1 MNLLKKVNLNYYVN
15 TFVFIMSLYII
26 LRYSLD
32 LKIVY
37 PENFLDLYEEPIIRF
52 ILYLLLFIIS
62 NYNITIAILLF
73 IIIIFLELDYILFIK
88 D

>member
-1 MNLLKKVNLNYYVN
+1 MNLLKKINLNYYVN
-15 TFVFIMSLYII
+15 TFVFIISLYII

-52 ILYLLLFIIS
+52 ILYILLFIIS

>member
-15 TFVFIMSLYII
+15 TFVFIISLYII

>member
-15 TFVFIMSLYII
+15 TFVFIISLYII

-37 PENFLDLYEEPIIRF
+37 PENFLDLYEEPIIRI

-62 NYNITIAILLF
+62 NYNITLAILLF

>member
-1 MNLLKKVNLNYYVN
+1 MNLLKKVNFNYYLN
-15 TFVFIMSLYII
+15 TFVFIISLYII

-73 IIIIFLELDYILFIK
+73 IIVIFLELDYILFIK

>member
-15 TFVFIMSLYII
+15 TFVFIISLYII

-37 PENFLDLYEEPIIRF
+37 PENFLDLYEEPIIRI

-62 NYNITIAILLF
+62 NYNITLAILLF
-73 IIIIFLELDYILFIK
+73 IIIIFLKLDYILFIK